1 MDSTVFIREIKKEDN
16 PHLAQLIRDV
26 FDEHGAPHHGTVYS
40 DLATDDLNALFS
52 KSRSVLFVAEIDNR
66 IYGCCGIYPTD
77 GLDNDTAELVKF
89 YLNPAYRSK
98 GIGRALMEKCIEEAK
113 SLGYKRLYIESMPQ
127 FAKAVKMYEK
137 QGFRRISYPLGN
149 SGHISCDIWMVK
161 DL

>member
-1 MDSTVFIREIKKEDN
+1 MKNPVLIREIKKEDN
-16 PHLAQLIRDV
+16 SYLALLIREV

-40 DLATDDLNALFS
+40 DPTTDNLNALFS
-52 KSRSVLFVAEIDNR
+52 KSRSAIFVAEKDNR
-66 IYGCCGIYPTD
+66 ICGCCAIYPTE
-77 GLDNDTAELVKF
+77 GLDNDTAELAKF
-89 YLNPAYRSK
+89 YLYPAYRGK
-98 GIGRALMEKCIEEAK
+98 GIGRALMEKCFEAAK

-137 QGFRRISYPLGN
+137 QGFRRINHPLGN

>member
-16 PHLAQLIRDV
+16 PHLAQLIREV
-26 FDEHGAPHHGTVYS
+26 FDEHGAPHHGTVYCDS
-40 DLATDDLNALFS
+40 TTDDLHALFS
-52 KSRSVLFVAEIDNR
+52 KSRSMLFIAEKGKS

-89 YLNPAYRSK
+89 YLNYAYRGK
-98 GIGRALMEKCIEEAK
+98 GIGRALMEKCIEAAK